1 MCFDD
6 RTFLMDQLKKGKERA
21 YVYLLDKYHR
31 RLYAYA
37 LTLIRDRTLANDIVQ
52 NVFLRTWQFRKKLDS
67 NYSLQSFLFTSVYN
81 EFVSTYQKNQA
92 TLLLEKEYFR
102 SLATVVENVD
112 DNETDRMISLVRAE
126 VRNLPPKCRRI
137 FTLSKSEGLTNP
149 EIAEHLDVSIKTVEA
164 QISKAFKVLRN
175 KLGKKF
181 EGILFL
187 LMGTGLKKMSKP

>member
-81 EFVSTYQKNQA
+81 EFVNTYQKNQA